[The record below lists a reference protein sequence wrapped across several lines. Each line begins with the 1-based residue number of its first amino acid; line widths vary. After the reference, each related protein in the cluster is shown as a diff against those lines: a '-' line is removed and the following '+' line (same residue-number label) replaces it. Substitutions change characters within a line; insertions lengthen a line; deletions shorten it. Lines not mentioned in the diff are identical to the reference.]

1 MLKQWQATFT
11 RRWHTSPHLSHTV
24 DPVGYHSGRMA
35 VLALTLFPDASRYLL
50 AAIAVHDL
58 GESVTGDVPWGAKR
72 MRELKYLLD
81 GIEQMQM
88 RGFGFGDMMK
98 LNGLDARR
106 LKFIDR
112 LDAYLWADH
121 HAPGMVLQDADWNE
135 QIQWL
140 KKESEELGC
149 TLNL

>member
-35 VLALTLFPDASRYLL
+35 VMALTLFPDASRDLL

-72 MRELKYLLD
+72 DEELK
-81 GIEQMQM
+81 
-88 RGFGFGDMMK
+88 
-98 LNGLDARR
+98 
-106 LKFIDR
+106 DR
-112 LDAYLWADH
+112 LDEIESDALRDMGLNYDLGMSDRRRMKFLDRIDAFLWASH
-121 HAPGMVLQDADWNE
+121 HAPAMVLQDADWNE

>member
-11 RRWHTSPHLSHTV
+11 RRWHTLPHLSHTV

-58 GESVTGDVPWGAKR
+58 GESVTGDVPWSAKR
-72 MRELKYLLD
+72 TRELKYLLD

-106 LKFIDR
+106 LKFLDR
-112 LDAYLWADH
+112 LDAYLWANH
-121 HAPGMVLQDADWNE
+121 HAPEMVDRDFDWQE
-135 QIQWL
+135 QLDWL
-140 KKESEELGC
+140 NKEAEELGC
-149 TLNL
+149 QLNM

>member
-35 VLALTLFPDASRYLL
+35 VLALTLFPDASRDLL

-72 MRELKYLLD
+72 D
-81 GIEQMQM
+81 D
-88 RGFGFGDMMK
+88 F
-98 LNGLDARR
+98 LNGRLKDMEEDALEDMGLSYWLNAIDARR
-106 LKFIDR
+106 MKFLDR
-112 LDAYLWADH
+112 LDACLWALH
-121 HAPGMVLQDADWNE
+121 HAPDMVDRDFDWQE
-135 QIQWL
+135 QIDWL
-140 KKESEELGC
+140 NDEAEELGC